1 MEPEQI
7 ENRLSWLDEQRRK
20 DSETIHRLKE
30 SLTVAEESLSK
41 QSQQFKEISS
51 EVARLAGLTTRIHQV
66 DEAMSKHRQQV
77 SRQLGEAE
85 KQRTEKEKALEE
97 LRKADHRTLAM
108 QIDDFRKEI
117 EVLGEIQQTLEIR
130 REEEIRINRK
140 LDAFEKRLEDLVAK
154 DEDRARALISLEQG
168 RKQDGRRVG
177 ELQAS
182 TSDLRIKMD
191 NLHGGLDITED
202 RIRRLDVQLSDLTAS
217 ESERREIQ
225 SLWIEQ
231 QNLKLVEFERD
242 WKEWE
247 SRFDQFD
254 KRATDLDERMLSYEE
269 TYRALKQM
277 RLDLDKVLERLER
290 RINEITEMQ
299 RLAEDRLKQEWSGFQ
314 SDDQKRWNTYKLTI
328 DEHSREHNRV
338 HEKLD
343 PELEIIRE
351 NAAEALRLI
360 GEIKEMDQQRMLE
373 IYDVLREW
381 ATEVERRKGT
391 D

>member
-7 ENRLSWLDEQRRK
+7 ENRLTWMDEQRRK

-30 SLTVAEESLSK
+30 RLTVAEESLSK

-66 DEAMSKHRQQV
+66 DESMSKHRQEV

-85 KQRTEKEKALEE
+85 NQRTEKEKALEE
-97 LRKADHRTLAM
+97 LRKVDHRTLAM
-108 QIDDFRKEI
+108 RIDEFRKEI
-117 EVLGEIQQTLEIR
+117 EVLGEIQQTLENR
-130 REEEIRINRK
+130 REEEIRITHK

-154 DEDRARALISLEQG
+154 DEDRARTLISLEEG

-177 ELQAS
+177 ELQSS
-182 TSDLRIKMD
+182 TSDLRIKID
-191 NLHGGLDITED
+191 NLHGGLDTTED
-202 RIRRLDVQLSDLTAS
+202 RIRRLEVQLSDLTAS

-231 QNLKLVEFERD
+231 QNLKLVEFERG

-247 SRFDQFD
+247 RSFDQFLQ
-254 KRATDLDERMLSYEE
+254 KATDFDERMLSYKE
-269 TYRALKQM
+269 TYRGLKQM

-328 DEHSREHNRV
+328 DEHWREHNRV
-338 HEKLD
+338 HEKFY
-343 PELEIIRE
+343 PELEIINE
-351 NAAEALRLI
+351 KATEALRLI

-381 ATEVERRKGT
+381 ATEIEQRRGT

>member
-30 SLTVAEESLSK
+30 RLTVAEESLSR
-41 QSQQFKEISS
+41 QSQQFKETSS

-66 DEAMSKHRQQV
+66 DEAMSKHRQEV

-85 KQRTEKEKALEE
+85 NRRTEKEKALEE
-97 LRKADHRTLAM
+97 LRKEDQKALST
-108 QIDDFRKEI
+108 QIAKFRDEI
-117 EVLGEIQQTLEIR
+117 ELLGEIQQTLEIR
-130 REEEIRINRK
+130 REEEIRITRK
-140 LDAFEKRLEDLVAK
+140 LDAFEKHLEDFTAK
-154 DEDRARALISLEQG
+154 DEDRARAIISLEEG
-168 RKQDGRRVG
+168 RKQDSRRMG
-177 ELQAS
+177 ELQAY
-182 TSDLRIKMD
+182 TSDLRMKLD
-191 NLHGGLDITED
+191 NLHGELDTNED

-231 QNLKLVEFERD
+231 QNLKLVEFERS

-314 SDDQKRWNTYKLTI
+314 SDDRKRWNTYKLTI
-328 DEHSREHNRV
+328 DEHWREHNRV

-343 PELEIIRE
+343 PELEIIKE

-360 GEIKEMDQQRMLE
+360 GEMEEMDQQHMLE
-373 IYDVLREW
+373 IHSVLREW
-381 ATEVERRKGT
+381 ATEVERRRGT

>member
-7 ENRLSWLDEQRRK
+7 ENRLTWMDEQRRK

-30 SLTVAEESLSK
+30 RLTVAEESLSK

-66 DEAMSKHRQQV
+66 DESMSKHRQEV

-85 KQRTEKEKALEE
+85 NQRTEKEKALEE
-97 LRKADHRTLAM
+97 LRKVDHRTLAM
-108 QIDDFRKEI
+108 RIDEFRKEI
-117 EVLGEIQQTLEIR
+117 EVLGEIQQTLENR
-130 REEEIRINRK
+130 REEEIRITHK

-154 DEDRARALISLEQG
+154 DEDRARTLISLEEG

-177 ELQAS
+177 ELQSS
-182 TSDLRIKMD
+182 TSDLRIKID
-191 NLHGGLDITED
+191 NLHGGLDTTED
-202 RIRRLDVQLSDLTAS
+202 RIRRLEVQLSDLTAS

-231 QNLKLVEFERD
+231 QNLKLVEFERG

-247 SRFDQFD
+247 RSFDQFLQ
-254 KRATDLDERMLSYEE
+254 KATDFDERMLSYKE
-269 TYRALKQM
+269 TYRGLKQM

-328 DEHSREHNRV
+328 DEHWREHNRV
-338 HEKLD
+338 HEKFY
-343 PELEIIRE
+343 PELEIIKE
-351 NAAEALRLI
+351 KATEALRLI

-381 ATEVERRKGT
+381 ATEIEQRRGT

>member
-140 LDAFEKRLEDLVAK
+140 LDAFEKRLEDFVAK
-154 DEDRARALISLEQG
+154 DEDRARALISLEEG

>member
-7 ENRLSWLDEQRRK
+7 ENRLSWLDEQHRK

-66 DEAMSKHRQQV
+66 DEAMSKHRQEI

-97 LRKADHRTLAM
+97 LRKADHRTLAT
-108 QIDDFRKEI
+108 QIEKLRDEI
-117 EVLGEIQQTLEIR
+117 QAIDEIQQTLEIR
-130 REEEIRINRK
+130 REEEIRITRK
-140 LDAFEKRLEDLVAK
+140 FDAFEKSFEDLVAK
-154 DEDRARALISLEQG
+154 DEDRARALISLEEG

-202 RIRRLDVQLSDLTAS
+202 RIRRLDVQLSDLTVS
-217 ESERREIQ
+217 ESERREVQ

-231 QNLKLVEFERD
+231 QNLKLVEFERS

-254 KRATDLDERMLSYEE
+254 KRATDLDELMLSYEE
-269 TYRALKQM
+269 TYRGLKQM

-328 DEHSREHNRV
+328 DEQWREHNRT
-338 HEKLD
+338 HEKLN
-343 PELEIIRE
+343 PELEFIKE
-351 NAAEALRLI
+351 NATEALRLI
-360 GEIKEMDQQRMLE
+360 GEIKEMDQQRVLE
-373 IYDVLREW
+373 IYEVLREW
-381 ATEVERRKGT
+381 ATEVERRRGT

>member
-1 MEPEQI
+1 MKPEQI
-7 ENRLSWLDEQRRK
+7 EKRLSWLDEQHRK
-20 DSETIHRLKE
+20 DRETIHRLTE
-30 SLTVAEESLSK
+30 RLTVTEENLSK
-41 QSQQFKEISS
+41 QSRQFQEISS
-51 EVARLAGLTTRIHQV
+51 EMARLAGMTARIHKV
-66 DEAMSKHRQQV
+66 DEAISKHRQEI
-77 SRQLGEAE
+77 SRQLGESE
-85 KQRTEKEKALEE
+85 KRRTEKEKTIDD
-97 LRKADHRTLAM
+97 LRKADHRTLAT
-108 QIDDFRKEI
+108 QIEKLRDEI
-117 EVLGEIQQTLEIR
+117 QVIDEIQQTLDNR
-130 REEEIRINRK
+130 REEEIRISRNIDT
-140 LDAFEKRLEDLVAK
+140 LEKQLEDFIAK
-154 DEDRARALISLEQG
+154 DEGRARAIISIEEG
-168 RKQDGRRVG
+168 RKQDGRRMG
-177 ELQAS
+177 EMQAY
-182 TSDLRIKMD
+182 TSDLRMKVD
-191 NLHGGLDITED
+191 NLQGGLDTNED
-202 RIRRLDVQLSDLTAS
+202 SIRRLNVQLTDLTTN

-231 QNLKLVEFERD
+231 QNLKLVEFERS

-247 SRFDQFD
+247 KRFDQFE

-277 RLDLDKVLERLER
+277 RLELDEMLERLER

-328 DEHSREHNRV
+328 DEHWREHNRM

-351 NAAEALRLI
+351 NASEALRLI

-373 IYDVLREW
+373 IYDVLRVW
-381 ATEVERRKGT
+381 ATEVERRRGT

>member
-1 MEPEQI
+1 MKPEQV
-7 ENRLSWLDEQRRK
+7 EKKLSWLDEQHRK
-20 DSETIHRLKE
+20 DSETIHRLTE
-30 SLTVAEESLSK
+30 RLTVAEENLSK
-41 QSQQFKEISS
+41 QSRQFQEITS
-51 EVARLAGLTTRIHQV
+51 ETARLAGMTARIHKV
-66 DEAMSKHRQQV
+66 DEAISKHRKEI

-85 KQRTEKEKALEE
+85 KRRTKKEKTLDD
-97 LRKADHRTLAM
+97 LRMADHRTLAT
-108 QIDDFRKEI
+108 QIEKLRDEI
-117 EVLGEIQQTLEIR
+117 QVIDGIQQTLENR
-130 REEEIRINRK
+130 REEEIRISRNIDT
-140 LDAFEKRLEDLVAK
+140 LEKQLEDFIAN
-154 DEDRARALISLEQG
+154 DEDRARAIISMEEG
-168 RKQDGRRVG
+168 RKQDGRRMG
-177 ELQAS
+177 EMQAY
-182 TSDLRIKMD
+182 TSDLRMKVD
-191 NLHGGLDITED
+191 NLQGGLDTSED
-202 RIRRLDVQLSDLTAS
+202 RIRRLDVQLSDLTTG

-231 QNLKLVEFERD
+231 QNLKLVEFERS

-247 SRFDQFD
+247 NRFEQFE

-277 RLDLDKVLERLER
+277 RIELDEMLERLER

-328 DEHSREHNRV
+328 DEHGREHNRV

-351 NAAEALRLI
+351 NATEALRLI

-381 ATEVERRKGT
+381 ATEVERRRGT

>member
-7 ENRLSWLDEQRRK
+7 ENRLSWLDEQHRK

-30 SLTVAEESLSK
+30 RLTVAEESLSK
-41 QSQQFKEISS
+41 QSQQFKDISS

-66 DEAMSKHRQQV
+66 DEAMSKHRQEI

-97 LRKADHRTLAM
+97 LRKADHRTLAT
-108 QIDDFRKEI
+108 QIEKLRDEI
-117 EVLGEIQQTLEIR
+117 QAIDEIQQTLEIR
-130 REEEIRINRK
+130 REEEIRITRK
-140 LDAFEKRLEDLVAK
+140 FDAFEKSFEDLVAK
-154 DEDRARALISLEQG
+154 DEDRARALISLEEG

-202 RIRRLDVQLSDLTAS
+202 RIRRLDVQHSDLTVS
-217 ESERREIQ
+217 ESERREVQ

-231 QNLKLVEFERD
+231 QNLKLVEFERS

-269 TYRALKQM
+269 TYRGLKQM

-328 DEHSREHNRV
+328 DEQWREHNRT
-338 HEKLD
+338 HEKLN
-343 PELEIIRE
+343 PELEFIKE
-351 NAAEALRLI
+351 NATEALRLI
-360 GEIKEMDQQRMLE
+360 GEIKEMDQQRVLE
-373 IYDVLREW
+373 IYEVLREW
-381 ATEVERRKGT
+381 ATEVERRRGT

>member
-85 KQRTEKEKALEE
+85 KQRTEKEKVLEE

-154 DEDRARALISLEQG
+154 DEDRARALISLEEG

-231 QNLKLVEFERD
+231 QNLKLV
-242 WKEWE
+242 
-247 SRFDQFD
+247 
-254 KRATDLDERMLSYEE
+254 
-269 TYRALKQM
+269 
-277 RLDLDKVLERLER
+277 
-290 RINEITEMQ
+290 
-299 RLAEDRLKQEWSGFQ
+299 
-314 SDDQKRWNTYKLTI
+314 
-328 DEHSREHNRV
+328 
-338 HEKLD
+338 
-343 PELEIIRE
+343 
-351 NAAEALRLI
+351 
-360 GEIKEMDQQRMLE
+360 
-373 IYDVLREW
+373 
-381 ATEVERRKGT
+381 
-391 D
+391 